1 MRIRIFILSLGI
13 ISIFSLVR
21 YVFLPSAGTDTVMGI
36 SHNLACPCECPMVLE
51 DCHMS
56 CGMEWKDMIGQ
67 RLMAGANRDDIEGYF
82 FKRFGKE
89 AMLTPLQR
97 ISGKWYQITRG
108 GYPLNDIILFTAILL
123 VWSGVLHLV
132 ITGVLDFLKKSRTQ
146 NVK

>member
-1 MRIRIFILSLGI
+1 MKFAALVVSFISVLAVMSAKYIFNNPAPDNSVLG
-13 ISIFSLVR
+13 V
-21 YVFLPSAGTDTVMGI
+21 
-36 SHNLACPCECPMVLE
+36 SHSLACPCECPMVLE

-67 RLMAGANRDDIEGYF
+67 RLMSGGSRDDIEGYF

-108 GYPLNDIILFTAILL
+108 GYPISDIMLFSAILL
-123 VWSGVLHLV
+123 VWSGVLYF
-132 ITGVLDFLKKSRTQ
+132 IINGVLDYLEKRTRT
-146 NVK
+146 

>member
-1 MRIRIFILSLGI
+1 MKKIKIFLLSLAI
-13 ISIFSLVR
+13 IGIFSLIK
-21 YVFLPSAGTDTVMGI
+21 YVFWSSAGADTVMGI

-67 RLMAGANRDDIEGYF
+67 RLMSGGNRDDIEGYF

-108 GYPLNDIILFTAILL
+108 GYPISDILLFSTIML
-123 VWSGVLHLV
+123 VWSAVLYFI
-132 ITGVLDFLKKSRTQ
+132 ITGILDYLEKRRI
-146 NVK
+146 